1 MYCSTRNS
9 EKTRVLWRKRSVEID
24 RPSLRDATHRFLPL
38 FLSFYPRPGRFDRA
52 WVPERK
58 KKYPLRLTE
67 DKIDS
72 ILPWFSTSQRRL
84 SHKSIIACRFS
95 LKTTRLLRVIRLRL
109 SLISFTHLDS
119 ILIIYLTI
127 LSFNFQGYEYFYPHL
142 VVLFYCDNN
151 RECLYI
157 YRYNYYLS

>member
-1 MYCSTRNS
+1 MYCSTSNS
-9 EKTRVLWRKRSVEID
+9 EKTRVLWCKKSVEID

-38 FLSFYPRPGRFDRA
+38 FLSFYPGPGRFDRA
-52 WVPERK
+52 WVAVRK

-72 ILPWFSTSQRRL
+72 ILPWFSTLQRRL

-95 LKTTRLLRVIRLRL
+95 LKATRSLRVIRLRL

-119 ILIIYLTI
+119 ILIIYLTV
-127 LSFNFQGYEYFYPHL
+127 LSFNFQGYEYFYSHL
-142 VVLFYCDNN
+142 VILFYCDNN

-157 YRYNYYLS
+157 YTYNYYLL